1 MPVHSAMAHKVKLRK
16 AQGKSWQD
24 CQQVLAVLIVDSIW
38 RPQDREIVPARTRAS
53 VVLPHEP

>member
-1 MPVHSAMAHKVKLRK
+1 MPVHSAMAHKVKLRF

-24 CQQVLAVLIVDSIW
+24 CQQVLAVDSIW
-38 RPQDREIVPARTRAS
+38 RPQDREIAPARTHAS